1 MYEKRDL
8 LQSLSSFRSL
18 DSFRHSLNAVQSLAD
33 FSLDCTREFL
43 AYADRIERD
52 VVIHN
57 DECSDDAVLSDTEFE
72 RIRQLATRKRRNR
85 LAFFNGE
92 EGKRLRLST
101 SMNKN
106 RKDHL
111 CSVLFVVSG
120 DQGHRSTFKCAS
132 CSVHLCIRVYPGFRK
147 SCWTIWHSARSLEP
161 RIFPSISSS
170 PSQEASAPRSI
181 LRRRQDAQQ
190 GRASQRQRTSSD

>member
-1 MYEKRDL
+1 MRSSTSSLPWEQKLVTQTLKTLFVNAFITWRMYEKRDL

-33 FSLDCTREFL
+33 FSLDCTRELL

-57 DECSDDAVLSDTEFE
+57 DECSDDAVLSDTELE
-72 RIRQLATRKRRNR
+72 RIRQLATRKRRSR

-101 SMNKN
+101 RGHEQKQKRPPMFCALC
-106 RKDHL
+106 RKRG
-111 CSVLFVVSG
+111 S
-120 DQGHRSTFKCAS
+120 
-132 CSVHLCIRVYPGFRK
+132 
-147 SCWTIWHSARSLEP
+147 
-161 RIFPSISSS
+161 
-170 PSQEASAPRSI
+170 
-181 LRRRQDAQQ
+181 
-190 GRASQRQRTSSD
+190 RASKYF